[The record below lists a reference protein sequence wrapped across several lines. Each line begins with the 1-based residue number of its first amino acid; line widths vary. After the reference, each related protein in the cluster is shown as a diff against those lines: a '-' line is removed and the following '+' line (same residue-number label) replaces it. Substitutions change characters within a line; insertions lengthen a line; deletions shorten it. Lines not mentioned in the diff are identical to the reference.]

1 MIMPTADN
9 KDLNQPKLQS
19 STYFWC
25 HLCKSEEKKE
35 DKGCRWCK
43 SEEEKE
49 EDKKCRCRGFYP
61 LIEKSVYF
69 DNTKL
74 RDIFLKILMHCN
86 EFSLTDLTKDI
97 EDM

>member
-1 MIMPTADN
+1 MPTADN
-9 KDLNQPKLQS
+9 KDLNQDKLQS
-19 STYFWC
+19 KNYFWC
-25 HLCKSEEKKE
+25 HLCKSEEE
-35 DKGCRWCK
+35 NI
-43 SEEEKE
+43 E
-49 EDKKCRCRGFYP
+49 EDRCRCRGFYP